1 MEAKES
7 LQKLVTALLEAQ
19 MPIPRQTLIEFLTG
33 KESGET
39 SALKLDEMES
49 FGIGEAHDEDFWANI
64 IDAAYEKGYLKEKST
79 RNDALML
86 TAEGKKFHKK
96 PVSFVIS
103 DEDDESNIPDQ
114 EGSVDD
120 IISMTAAG
128 RMPAKTG
135 TASEHAQQCIKLIRA
150 IDRKMDLDEYAETD
164 NIPFDTVLD
173 SLEEMVKQGRKVQ
186 ITYFTDE
193 VIGKEG
199 IDELSE
205 SFDEYGPEN
214 LQQVVDEYDDVYSE
228 EEIRLARVV
237 YMVNHMK

>member
-1 MEAKES
+1 MS
-7 LQKLVTALLEAQ
+7 
-19 MPIPRQTLIEFLTG
+19 
-33 KESGET
+33 
-39 SALKLDEMES
+39 
-49 FGIGEAHDEDFWANI
+49 
-64 IDAAYEKGYLKEKST
+64 
-79 RNDALML
+79 
-86 TAEGKKFHKK
+86 
-96 PVSFVIS
+96 
-103 DEDDESNIPDQ
+103 
-114 EGSVDD
+114 
-120 IISMTAAG
+120 
-128 RMPAKTG
+128 AKTG
-135 TASEHAQQCIKLIRA
+135 TASEHAQQFIKLIRA

-237 YMVNHMK
+237 YLVNHMK

>member
-1 MEAKES
+1 
-7 LQKLVTALLEAQ
+7 
-19 MPIPRQTLIEFLTG
+19 
-33 KESGET
+33 
-39 SALKLDEMES
+39 MES

-135 TASEHAQQCIKLIRA
+135 TASEHAQQFIKLIRA
-150 IDRKMDLDEYAETD
+150 IDRKMDLDEYAESITQ
-164 NIPFDTVLD
+164 IFFSGCSSSTRSRAITAALYVPER
-173 SLEEMVKQGRKVQ
+173 LEEMVKQGRKVQ